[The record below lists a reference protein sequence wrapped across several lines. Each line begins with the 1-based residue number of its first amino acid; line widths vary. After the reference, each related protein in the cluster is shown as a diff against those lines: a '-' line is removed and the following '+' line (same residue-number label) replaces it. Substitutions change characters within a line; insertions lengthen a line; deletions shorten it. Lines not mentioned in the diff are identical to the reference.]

1 LLGGSSVPGG
11 GVFHQLLGVRNAR
24 VFSAGMGSRY
34 FEWLLAPERGF
45 GPELVRRFRG
55 FFSAV
60 TISSGAGIQDA
71 GLLNLS
77 LRALQYCHFYIHM
90 KTTIE
95 LPDAIWGARRWLRRG
110 AAPR

>member
-1 LLGGSSVPGG
+1 VPGG
-11 GVFHQLLGVRNAR
+11 GDFHQWFGVRNAR
-24 VFSAGMGSRY
+24 DFTARRATRY

-45 GPELVRRFRG
+45 GPELVLRFRG

-95 LPDAIWGARRWLRRG
+95 LPDAILGARRWLLRG